1 MRPYPFI
8 MKFFRNKIIKKILLS
23 LGCLLIIFIAWQGF
37 KKVPTQGDWQEQLA
51 IISTAE
57 FRGNL
62 VTVKNVRNFR
72 YYPTEEDIHP
82 AYYDRTYDLT
92 QIKKVWYVTEPFNEN
107 QSAAHTFVSFEF
119 NNGDFLAIS
128 IEARKTKDQTYS
140 VWKGMLHTYPL
151 VYIAADERDV
161 LLLRANL
168 RKDRVYVYPVKLEK
182 PENGRLLLTDM
193 LTRMNELVTTK
204 PAWYNSLFAN
214 CTSSIAK
221 HVNKITPGRISIFSW
236 QLWLT
241 ASADELALKHGLLDT
256 DLPIEQARKKY
267 SVNEASER
275 VGDVPSYSLDIR
287 KFKE

>member
-1 MRPYPFI
+1 MIELPY
-8 MKFFRNKIIKKILLS
+8 MKFFRNRTFKKILS
-23 LGCLLIIFIAWQGF
+23 ALGCILLVFIVWQGS
-37 KKVPTQGDWQEQLA
+37 KEIPVQGDWQEQLA
-51 IISTAE
+51 VISRAE
-57 FRGNL
+57 FNGDL

-72 YYPTEEDIHP
+72 YYPTEKDMHA

-92 QIKKVWYVTEPFNEN
+92 QVKKVWYVTEPFNED

-128 IEARKTKDQTYS
+128 IEARKTKGQIYS
-140 VWKGMLHTYPL
+140 TWKGMLRTYPL

-161 LLLRANL
+161 VLLRANV
-168 RKDRVYVYPVKLEK
+168 RKDKVYVYPVKLEK

-193 LTRMNELVTTK
+193 LTRMNELVSTK
-204 PAWYNSLFAN
+204 PAWYNSLFSN

-221 HVNKITPGRISIFSW
+221 HVNKITPGRLSVFSW

-241 ASADELALKHGLLDT
+241 ASADELAMKVGLLDT
-256 DLPIEQARKKY
+256 DLPIEQAREKY

-275 VGDVPSYSLDIR
+275 VGDVPSYSQ
-287 KFKE
+287 